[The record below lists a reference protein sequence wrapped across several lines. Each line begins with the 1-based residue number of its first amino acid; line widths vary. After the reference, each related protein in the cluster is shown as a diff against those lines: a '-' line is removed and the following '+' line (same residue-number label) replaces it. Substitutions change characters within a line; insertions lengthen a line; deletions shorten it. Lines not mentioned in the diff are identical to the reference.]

1 MRQKKGLNKFF
12 SVAQQTYEE
21 KGENFTRTATVCHDL
36 GNFHKYVCEKRC
48 IKEDENDIILG
59 ADDGKGILKVTMT
72 ILPKQNSV
80 PKDISEDQSDDI
92 DLDNSINDSMEEEIP
107 DLVDDD
113 SDQSYLENEKQCYYL
128 KI

>member
-1 MRQKKGLNKFF
+1 MYQSLKVGTAEKRDWIIFF

-92 DLDNSINDSMEEEIP
+92 DLDNS
-107 DLVDDD
+107 LRGHA
-113 SDQSYLENEKQCYYL
+113 